1 MSTNKKIVLSL
12 VGALILII
20 FAIFVRAVWL
30 NYRESRNPNTV
41 KVDGATFKV
50 EVADSPF
57 RRLKGLSGRESLP
70 EDKGMLLV
78 FDPKDIPSLWP
89 KGMKFPIDII
99 WIDGTTV
106 VGVDKGAEPE
116 GNLALEGIKLYS
128 PRQLVDKVLQINAGL
143 ADKLNIDSGSKI
155 ELNIKK

>member
-1 MSTNKKIVLSL
+1 MTTNKKIVLSL
-12 VGALILII
+12 VGAIVLII

-30 NYRESRNPNTV
+30 NYRELRNPNTV
-41 KVDGATFKV
+41 KIDGATFKV

-57 RRLKGLSGRESLP
+57 RRLKGLSGRENLP

-78 FDPKDIPSLWP
+78 FDPKDMPSLWP

-106 VGVDKGAEPE
+106 VGVDKEAAPE

-128 PRQLVDKVLQINAGL
+128 PQQLIDKVLQINAGL
-143 ADKLNIDSGSKI
+143 ADKLNINPGSKI

>member
-1 MSTNKKIVLSL
+1 
-12 VGALILII
+12 
-20 FAIFVRAVWL
+20 
-30 NYRESRNPNTV
+30 
-41 KVDGATFKV
+41 
-50 EVADSPF
+50 
-57 RRLKGLSGRESLP
+57 
-70 EDKGMLLV
+70 MLLV